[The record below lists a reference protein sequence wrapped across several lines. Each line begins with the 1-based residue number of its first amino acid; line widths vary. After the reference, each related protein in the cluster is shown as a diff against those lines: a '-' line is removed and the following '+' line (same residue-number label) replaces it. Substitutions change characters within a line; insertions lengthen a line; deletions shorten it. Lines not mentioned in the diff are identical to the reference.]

1 MALIILTP
9 LDFNC
14 TKLKACAAMVQKTR
28 KRHLQ
33 AATVLQFLKI
43 YKDKVDLIT
52 HTMKGAYIRG
62 NQISCVLKF
71 VDSKLF

>member
-1 MALIILTP
+1 
-9 LDFNC
+9 
-14 TKLKACAAMVQKTR
+14 MVQKTR

-33 AATVLQFLKI
+33 AAIVLQFLKI